1 MVQIEDKFFLLKTE
15 LLVHV
20 IQCMCLGNPA
30 LNNICFAIVVVFIVL
45 EF

>member
-1 MVQIEDKFFLLKTE
+1 MVQIEDKIFLLETE
-15 LLVHV
+15 LSVHV

-30 LNNICFAIVVVFIVL
+30 LNNLCFVIVVVFIVL